1 MISSKK
7 KDLKIRKLVN
17 KTEKLK
23 KIYKFLFTYILN
35 RKEISSR
42 QKETSASY
50 LLNMNTKLNLISKT
64 KIVNRCVFTNR
75 GRGNLRPWGIS
86 RTLLRDLM
94 QCGLMPGYSKAVW

>member
-64 KIVNRCVFTNR
+64 KIVNKCIFTFRNR
-75 GRGNLRPWGIS
+75 GVFRSFGLSRIVLRNLMRNG
-86 RTLLRDLM
+86 TF
-94 QCGLMPGYSKAVW
+94 PGFKKAV